1 MRTEAAM
8 RDVIETEDPAAFL
21 DRLDAAAIREETPC
35 GDGTMVWRSWG
46 DGPALA
52 LFHGGAGS
60 WRHWARN
67 IEDLARDHRLLIPD
81 LPGLGDSAPLPPPA
95 DPDTVATILT
105 QGIDRVLGPDAT
117 YDLVGFSFG
126 GMAASCVAARHAA
139 RVRSLTIVASGGVGP
154 VGSQVELLK
163 VRHLTGEERVAAH
176 RTNLNR
182 LMIADPAKIDALAL
196 MIQEWNTR
204 HSRLKTPMLSASG
217 ALRQALAQV
226 DVPVNGIW
234 GSLDA
239 PAKPRAHER
248 EAAFR
253 AMRPDV
259 NFHMI
264 PGAGHWVAYEAAEE
278 FNATLRTMLRRTR
291 P

>member
-1 MRTEAAM
+1 MHDLVATA
-8 RDVIETEDPAAFL
+8 DPAVFL
-21 DRLDAAAIREETPC
+21 DRLDAAARRYETPC

-46 DGPALA
+46 AGPALV

-60 WRHWARN
+60 WRHWVRN
-67 IEDLARDHRLLIPD
+67 IEDLSRDYRLLVPD
-81 LPGLGDSAPLPPPA
+81 LPGLGESAPLPPPA
-95 DPDTVATILT
+95 QPDTVATILT
-105 QGIDRVLGPDAT
+105 QGLDCVLGVEAT

-126 GMAASCVAARHAA
+126 GMAATCVAERHGA
-139 RVRSLTIVASGGVGP
+139 RVRSLTIVASGGVRP

-163 VRHLTGEERVAAH
+163 VRHLTGDERVAAH

-182 LMIADPAKIDALAL
+182 LMIADPTKIDALAL
-196 MIQEWNTR
+196 YIQEWNTR

-226 DVPVNGIW
+226 RVPVNGIW
-234 GSLDA
+234 GAMDA

-248 EAAFR
+248 EAALR
-253 AMRPDV
+253 ALRPDV

-264 PGAGHWVAYEAAEE
+264 PGAGHWVAYEAAAE
-278 FNATLRTMLRRTR
+278 FNATLWAMLRHTR